1 MKRLAAKVD
10 EYQKEGQTKG
20 KYIELGVLN
29 TANDGGEYIL
39 LDPTVNLAGVLV
51 KQNAM
56 NAQHGKPAK
65 TSIMV
70 SVFDGQQQGQ
80 QPGGFQQPQQQT
92 PKPHP
97 NQTGGMPPQGTQG
110 YGASGPQ
117 APQQGGLVD
126 DGSGIPF

>member
-1 MKRLAAKVD
+1 MKRLTAKVD
-10 EYQKEGQTKG
+10 EYQKDGQTKG

-70 SVFDGQQQGQ
+70 SVFDGQQSQ
-80 QPGGFQQPQQQT
+80 QQGGFQQPQQGYQQ
-92 PKPHP
+92 P
-97 NQTGGMPPQGTQG
+97 QQVGYQQQGTQG
-110 YGASGPQ
+110 YGQSGPQ
-117 APQQGGLVD
+117 SPQQGGLVD

>member
-1 MKRLAAKVD
+1 MKRLTAKVD
-10 EYQKEGQTKG
+10 EYQKDGQTKG

-29 TANDGGEYIL
+29 TASDGGEYIL

-80 QPGGFQQPQQQT
+80 QQGGFQQTQQQGGYQQSPQQ
-92 PKPHP
+92 
-97 NQTGGMPPQGTQG
+97 GGYQQQGTQG
-110 YGASGPQ
+110 YGQSGPQ
-117 APQQGGLVD
+117 SDPNGP
-126 DGSGIPF
+126 PF